1 MPFYTA
7 LPAPG
12 VWDEPYIYPKSPYSS
27 ASMSRPLPTSM
38 SPIARLRDQALRLR
52 SLCSHVSYAYD
63 PSVYAGLGDDQIL
76 DRRPLAGLDE
86 PSFKLV
92 LGESSPSA
100 DDVRAAMFGV
110 NGLLVR
116 SSSDPDVPDSALP
129 AHSPSPLPMSPVRLF
144 GPAAMPQDCLYSH
157 DPLGS
162 FTWRD
167 TLMGD
172 VDPEPSVDAPASWSE
187 YADRC
192 FPGHP
197 LSTSPSPSLPS
208 GLEGPPYSL
217 LPAEPPSGWAARRLP
232 LVDLVSP
239 FHSFSEFLSDGAFVL
254 VPSAPALRCDA
265 SYLFSVSVHRPTLK
279 GVGYSDKSGDEL
291 LSDLGLV
298 PGASSA
304 TASSAWVFHGRHANL
319 SRCPK
324 AKSLVLR
331 GHVPFKAY
339 ASETSYK
346 EDAES
351 GLVKVRRRADTVEGL
366 LAVELAPDFAAGP
379 DSAGRLKWVLSEP
392 PSELAARARG
402 LAAPLLRASSVPLD
416 GSVPAPVTLSPVG
429 DDASWEGGGRWTS
442 WNQPALDGSLHL
454 ETQLLHAHVF
464 VPDGFLADLESDPD
478 KAASPA

>member
-12 VWDEPYIYPKSPYSS
+12 VWDEPFIYPKSPYSS

-38 SPIARLRDQALRLR
+38 SPIARLRDQSLRLK
-52 SLCSHVSYAYD
+52 SLCSHVIRHD
-63 PSVYAGLGDDQIL
+63 DILGVDRLL

-86 PSFKLV
+86 PSFRLV
-92 LGESSPSA
+92 LRESSPSV

-116 SSSDPDVPDSALP
+116 SSSDLDVPDSA
-129 AHSPSPLPMSPVRLF
+129 PSSSLMALPMSPVRLL
-144 GPAAMPQDCLYSH
+144 GPAAMPQDCIFLH

-162 FTWRD
+162 FAWLD
-167 TLMGD
+167 SLFD
-172 VDPEPSVDAPASWSE
+172 DIDPEPSVDTPASWSE

-197 LSTSPSPSLPS
+197 LSTSPSPFLPS

-217 LPAEPPSGWAARRLP
+217 LPDEPPTGWAARRLP
-232 LVDLVSP
+232 LADLVSP
-239 FHSFSEFLSDGAFVL
+239 FHAFSEFLADGAFAL
-254 VPSAPALRCDA
+254 VPPAPALGFSFQCGD
-265 SYLFSVSVHRPTLK
+265 LFSVSVHRPTLT

-298 PGASSA
+298 PGVSSA
-304 TASSAWVFHGRHANL
+304 TASSAWVFHGHFANL

-331 GHVPFKAY
+331 GHVHFTAF

-351 GLVKVRRRADTVEGL
+351 ALVKVRRRADTVEGL

-379 DSAGRLKWVLSEP
+379 DSDGRLKWVLSEP

-402 LAAPLLRASSVPLD
+402 LASPLLRASSVPLD
-416 GSVPAPVTLSPVG
+416 GSVPAPVTLSPLG

-442 WNQPALDGSLHL
+442 WNQPALDGQLVVACS
-454 ETQLLHAHVF
+454 LLHAHVF